1 MALPKQHQTTL
12 RGSLLIS
19 QRATGGNGREL
30 TAALL
35 RQTRVAPHPALG
47 PSRLGLGPTPSPGVA
62 GGACARG
69 RERTS
74 LQSWGLCRALKDLG
88 GYFRSARTVAY
99 LLEGRSAACAWS
111 WAGCAS
117 RSARRPAVQR
127 RGSRESP
134 RPPAASRARVWP
146 GRRDW
151 GAQLGGLSQSGSWR
165 DGWGKCD
172 STVGERGGESPK
184 PHFWILDRKQ
194 KQYGGEDTPFPGII
208 FKKQKKKHKT
218 YRRPRREQLEAS
230 LGSATLG
237 GEF

>member
-151 GAQLGGLSQSGSWR
+151 GAQPGPVAGRTARGPVPVRELARRMGKMRLNC
-165 DGWGKCD
+165 WGKRWGIPKAPFLD
-172 STVGERGGESPK
+172 FGWKTKTVWG
-184 PHFWILDRKQ
+184 
-194 KQYGGEDTPFPGII
+194 
-208 FKKQKKKHKT
+208 
-218 YRRPRREQLEAS
+218 RRHPISRNN
-230 LGSATLG
+230 
-237 GEF
+237 F

>member
-151 GAQLGGLSQSGSWR
+151 GAQPGPVAGRTARGPVPVRELARRMGKMRLNC
-165 DGWGKCD
+165 WGKRW
-172 STVGERGGESPK
+172 GIPK
-184 PHFWILDRKQ
+184 APFLDF
-194 KQYGGEDTPFPGII
+194 G
-208 FKKQKKKHKT
+208 
-218 YRRPRREQLEAS
+218 
-230 LGSATLG
+230 
-237 GEF
+237 

>member
-30 TAALL
+30 TAALR
-35 RQTRVAPHPALG
+35 RQTRVAPHPALR

-62 GGACARG
+62 GGACSRG
-69 RERTS
+69 RERTF

-88 GYFRSARTVAY
+88 SYFRSARTVAY
-99 LLEGRSAACAWS
+99 LLEGRSAACARS

-117 RSARRPAVQR
+117 AAPADQQCR
-127 RGSRESP
+127 AEDPANHRGRLPRAEPGFGQAAGAGEPSP
-134 RPPAASRARVWP
+134 GLS
-146 GRRDW
+146 GE
-151 GAQLGGLSQSGSWR
+151 GKLGGLSQSGSWR

-184 PHFWILDRKQ
+184 PHFLDF
-194 KQYGGEDTPFPGII
+194 GL
-208 FKKQKKKHKT
+208 KT
-218 YRRPRREQLEAS
+218 KTVWGRRHLISRNN
-230 LGSATLG
+230 
-237 GEF
+237 F